1 MFRSG
6 SLTFVLTLHWS
17 FLWSDD
23 GLDRLKDN
31 VIDKI
36 IYFFLGIVGK
46 KHVGPESVYPF
57 DYAETEENHSILQ
70 VGRNITYMKHLVRK
84 FLSVNDSRYSVCGK
98 ALCFLKHW
106 QLSQHFHC
114 TVFTFSYLSFLWN
127 SSCFCYFLKRNRLL
141 FLLFLIN
148 VTSVIKKLFS
158 DMNSLCNLYLRSIF
172 THLLVVTVNINNF
185 QEHIFYWGLERD
197 TSIFLQTVL

>member
-6 SLTFVLTLHWS
+6 SLTFVLTLTLHWP

-106 QLSQHFHC
+106 ELLQHFHC
-114 TVFTFSYLSFLWN
+114 TVFTFSCLSF
-127 SSCFCYFLKRNRLL
+127 FMKQLL
-141 FLLFLIN
+141 FLLFFE
-148 VTSVIKKLFS
+148 KKSSTVPAFL
-158 DMNSLCNLYLRSIF
+158 NKCNFCY
-172 THLLVVTVNINNF
+172 
-185 QEHIFYWGLERD
+185 
-197 TSIFLQTVL
+197 